1 MESKLKPQF
10 VLFEVEENVRPY
22 GILKMPCPHFF
33 VAKRELI
40 LLQMDTLEERDNIN
54 SLRLSA
60 ITIQNRRKHQ
70 VMKYYS
76 YRFNKKMN

>member
-1 MESKLKPQF
+1 MGSKLKPQF
-10 VLFEVEENVRPY
+10 VFFKAEENVRPY
-22 GILKMPCPHFF
+22 GILKKPCPHF
-33 VAKRELI
+33 VAKREPK
-40 LLQMDTLEERDNIN
+40 LLQIGTLEERDNIN
-54 SLRLSA
+54 SLMLSA

>member
-1 MESKLKPQF
+1 MGSKLKPQI
-10 VLFEVEENVRPY
+10 VLSKVQETVRPQV
-22 GILKMPCPHFF
+22 ILKMLCPQF
-33 VAKRELI
+33 VVKREPI